1 MALAKLAEQAERWD
15 GALCFRTLLVYRP
28 SCFRILVWVTR
39 SLNEG
44 EKTSSSSSNQS
55 SRTRTHA

>member
-15 GALCFRTLLVYRP
+15 GTLYFSRMFLVYRP

-44 EKTSSSSSNQS
+44 EKTL
-55 SRTRTHA
+55 